1 MKIDLE
7 LIQQLR
13 EKTGVG
19 MMDCKKALIEAEG
32 DMERA
37 IELLRKR
44 GAAVALKRSGNATA
58 EGLIHAYIHAGA
70 RIGVLIEINC
80 ETDFV
85 ARTEQMTQFAHDV
98 CLHITASKPLYV
110 SAESV
115 DEAFIAKE
123 RRFLKEQLEE
133 SGKPANMI
141 EPILEG
147 KIKKLFADVCLLQQ
161 PFIKNDKITVDDLLK
176 ELIAK
181 MGENI
186 KIRRFA
192 HFEIGS

>member
-1 MKIDLE
+1 MKIELE
-7 LIQQLR
+7 QIQQLR
-13 EKTGVG
+13 EKTSCG

-37 IELLRKR
+37 VEILRKK

-58 EGLIHAYIHAGA
+58 EGLIHSYIHAGA

-85 ARTEQMTQFAHDV
+85 ARTEDMQRFAHEV
-98 CLHITASKPLYV
+98 CMHIAAVKPLYV
-110 SAESV
+110 SEESV

-123 RRFLKEQLEE
+123 RRFFREQLEE
-133 SGKPANMI
+133 AGKPAAMI
-141 EPILEG
+141 EGIVEG
-147 KIKKLFADVCLLQQ
+147 KVKKMLADVCLLRQ
-161 PFIKNDKITVDDLLK
+161 PFVKNDQKTVDDLLK

-186 KIRRFA
+186 KIKRFA